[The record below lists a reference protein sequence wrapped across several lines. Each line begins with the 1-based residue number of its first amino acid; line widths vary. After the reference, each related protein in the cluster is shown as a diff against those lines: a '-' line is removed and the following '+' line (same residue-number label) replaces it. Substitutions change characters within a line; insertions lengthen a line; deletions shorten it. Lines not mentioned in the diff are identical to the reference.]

1 VSTSKNSNQRLSRRA
16 SGTVALTPSL
26 VSRLRRVELLL
37 CDVDGVLT
45 DGAILIGENL
55 EAKTFHIQD
64 GLGLGALRKSGVR
77 VGWISNR
84 PSGAT
89 ARRAE
94 ELKVDFLKQ
103 ERRGKVAIIEELLT
117 QVTLGWNQVCYVGDD
132 IVDLGPLKR
141 AGVGIAV
148 ANAVPEVMGEAHYVT
163 RARGGSGAIREVCEL
178 ILKAKNLWRDI
189 LTSYSS

>member
-1 VSTSKNSNQRLSRRA
+1 M
-16 SGTVALTPSL
+16 
-26 VSRLRRVELLL
+26 
-37 CDVDGVLT
+37 T

>member
-1 VSTSKNSNQRLSRRA
+1 MSTSKNSNQRLSRRA